1 MREDD
6 LRRRLTELHA
16 ELERTEALD
25 GESRA
30 ALEEVMGEIRGL
42 LARSGASRPPEP
54 ASLAERLREASRQ
67 FEESHPTL
75 TATLGRVVDALAA
88 LGI

>member
-1 MREDD
+1 MED
-6 LRRRLTELHA
+6 LRRKLAELHA
-16 ELERTEALD
+16 ELERSDALD
-25 GESRA
+25 GDSRA
-30 ALEEVMGEIRGL
+30 ALEEVLGDIQGL
-42 LARSGASRPPEP
+42 LARSGASRAREP
-54 ASLAERLREASRQ
+54 ASLAERLRDAGRH

>member
-1 MREDD
+1 MED
-6 LRRRLTELHA
+6 LRRRLAELHA
-16 ELERTEALD
+16 ELERTDALD
-25 GESRA
+25 VDSRA
-30 ALEEVMGEIRGL
+30 ALEAVMGDIQAL
-42 LARSGASRPPEP
+42 LARSGPEREREP
-54 ASLAERLREASRQ
+54 ATLAERLREASRH

>member
-1 MREDD
+1 MED
-6 LRRRLTELHA
+6 LRRRLAELHA
-16 ELERTEALD
+16 ELERTDALD

-30 ALEEVMGEIRGL
+30 ALEEVLAEIQGL
-42 LARSGASRPPEP
+42 LARSGPGRSREP
-54 ASLAERLREASRQ
+54 ASLSDRLREAGRH

>member
-1 MREDD
+1 MED
-6 LRRRLTELHA
+6 LRRRLEELHA
-16 ELERTEALD
+16 ELARAERVDAEA
-25 GESRA
+25 RA
-30 ALEEVMGEIRGL
+30 ALEAVLRDIQSL
-42 LARSGASRPPEP
+42 LAEAPGGARREPET
-54 ASLAERLREASRQ
+54 LADRLREATGH